1 MEKTMKSFL
10 IVAAISFLAIAG
22 TPARAQVVDVIE
34 ADIPFEFTVR
44 NSTLPAGEYTIKRIN
59 SVSPGTME
67 IRNADG
73 TQRLVFLVTS
83 AETLKQPD
91 HTKLIFDRVG
101 DQYFLSEIFEIG
113 NRSGVELMKSR
124 VEQKLEKEGALTQLH
139 SVVDPAEPGV
149 NASR

>member
-1 MEKTMKSFL
+1 MKSFL
-10 IVAAISFLAIAG
+10 IVAAISLLAIAG

-139 SVVDPAEPGV
+139 SVVVPAEPGV